1 MRTEYYLYHW
11 PTDTSAANKT
21 GPYPSFAEAV
31 AASIARLPEGLAADL
46 VSSPNSWL
54 RTPDETGWTLQPWL
68 YEAGDR
74 SRSPWYIAESDLP
87 ESDAERVQLA
97 LELLAEHGQTD
108 GDHHKAWV
116 IDQTVRI
123 LTGDRYE
130 HFIAEY
136 RSEDGDGEPIYTWD
150 EGIAP

>member
-1 MRTEYYLYHW
+1 MRTVYDLYHW
-11 PTDTSAANKT
+11 DHPDAAAQVTRGFEDLADAVTHADIRPGANWVRVRNDNGWLINPDPVTGRQTEWGVFERHQAENDT
-21 GPYPSFAEAV
+21 
-31 AASIARLPEGLAADL
+31 
-46 VSSPNSWL
+46 
-54 RTPDETGWTLQPWL
+54 
-68 YEAGDR
+68 
-74 SRSPWYIAESDLP
+74 
-87 ESDAERVQLA
+87 ERVQLT
-97 LELLAEHGQTD
+97 LELLERDGQVD

-123 LTGDRYE
+123 LAGDRYE

>member
-1 MRTEYYLYHW
+1 MRTVYDLYHW
-11 PTDTSAANKT
+11 DHPDAAATVLRGGFESAA
-21 GPYPSFAEAV
+21 
-31 AASIARLPEGLAADL
+31 AAAQAAGHPAL
-46 VSSPNSWL
+46 HTWEP
-54 RTPDETGWTLQPWL
+54 TADENGWTITTPAA
-68 YEAGDR
+68 AGFER
-74 SRSPWYIAESDLP
+74 WGVFERQQAET
-87 ESDAERVQLA
+87 DAERVQLA

-123 LTGDRYE
+123 LAGDRYE

>member
-1 MRTEYYLYHW
+1 MRTVYDLYHW
-11 PTDTSAANKT
+11 DHPDACAEVVSTHPSVALAAYASGHPDGGPNWPPTPGGEGWILDPAETGGRREWGIFHRQVAETDT
-21 GPYPSFAEAV
+21 
-31 AASIARLPEGLAADL
+31 
-46 VSSPNSWL
+46 
-54 RTPDETGWTLQPWL
+54 
-68 YEAGDR
+68 
-74 SRSPWYIAESDLP
+74 
-87 ESDAERVQLA
+87 ERVQLA